1 MISPHFPP
9 VNIPLLANVTP
20 PPVVRVRIPQPRV
33 EPIKDVEKVIRAQF
47 ERGGKVHML
56 PAGASVAVGVGS
68 RGIAQ
73 LPRLVKGVVDY
84 LKSRDLKP
92 FIVPAMG
99 SHGGATAEGQANLL
113 AELGVSEATIGV
125 SVHSSME
132 VVEAGQTPTG
142 IKCLIDAKAM
152 AADGIVIVARVKPHT
167 SFDRPI
173 ESGLVKMMAIGL
185 GKQAGATAV
194 HSLGPVI
201 GLGEVLPTI
210 GKVLIEKSPLVCGL
224 AVVENADHQVV
235 HLEAVEPEDFF
246 AADERLLKL
255 AKSTLARLPFDQIDV
270 LIVEELGKEISGSGM
285 DYAVTGRTDIRSIP
299 NPPKPLIYKVA
310 VLACTE
316 HSQGNAIG
324 IGMADYIPRSLA
336 NKVDLLS
343 LYMNSITAAVAEKAR
358 FPIVLNND
366 EDVVKACTLT
376 SWRATPLETRLC
388 LIRNTLELGEILIS
402 QSLLK
407 DIEAEEEVEVLSEPF
422 PLAFN
427 SAGQLLSRI

>member
-1 MISPHFPP
+1 MISPHFPS
-9 VNIPLLANVTP
+9 VDIPLLAGVTP

-33 EPIKDVEKVIRAQF
+33 EPIKDVEKVIKAQF
-47 ERGGKVHML
+47 ERGGKVHTL
-56 PAGASVAVGVGS
+56 PAGSSVAVGVGS

-125 SVHSSME
+125 SVQSSME

-142 IKCLIDAKAM
+142 MKCVIDARAM
-152 AADGIVIVARVKPHT
+152 AADGIVVVARVKPHT

-173 ESGLVKMMAIGL
+173 ESGLVKMVAIGL

-201 GLGEVLPTI
+201 GLGEVLPAI
-210 GKVLIEKSPLVCGL
+210 GKVLIENSPMVCGL

-235 HLEAVEPEDFF
+235 HLEAVEPEEFF
-246 AADERLLKL
+246 SADERLLKL

-270 LIVEELGKEISGSGM
+270 LIVEELGKEISGAGM

-310 VLACTE
+310 VLACTA

-336 NKVDLLS
+336 NKVDLMS
-343 LYMNSITAAVAEKAR
+343 LYMNSITAAVTEKAR

-388 LIRNTLELGEILIS
+388 LIRNTLELSEILIS

-407 DIEAEEEVEVLSEPF
+407 DIEAEEGVEVRSEPF

>member
-9 VNIPLLANVTP
+9 VNIPILAGVTP
-20 PPVVRVRIPQPRV
+20 PPVARVRIPQPRV
-33 EPIKDVEKVIRAQF
+33 EPIKDVEGVIKAQF
-47 ERGGKVHML
+47 ERGGKVHIL
-56 PAGASVAVGVGS
+56 PAGSSVAVGVGS

-113 AELGVSEATIGV
+113 AELGVSEETIGV
-125 SVHSSME
+125 SVQSSME

-142 IKCLIDAKAM
+142 IKCLIDARAM
-152 AADGIVIVARVKPHT
+152 AADGIVVVARVKPHT

-173 ESGLVKMMAIGL
+173 ESGLVKMVAIGL

-201 GLGEVLPTI
+201 GLGEMLPAI

-235 HLEAVEPEDFF
+235 HLESVEPEDFF
-246 AADERLLKL
+246 TADERLLKL

-270 LIVEELGKEISGSGM
+270 LIVEELGKEISGAGM

-336 NKVDLLS
+336 NKVDLMS
-343 LYMNSITAAVAEKAR
+343 LYMNSITAAVTEKAR

-376 SWRATPLETRLC
+376 SWRATPLETRFC
-388 LIRNTLELGEILIS
+388 LIRNTLELSEILIS
-402 QSLLK
+402 QSLLT
-407 DIEAEEEVEVLSEPF
+407 DIEAEEGVEVLSEPY

-427 SAGQLLSRI
+427 STGQLLSRI

>member
-9 VNIPLLANVTP
+9 VNIPILAGVTP
-20 PPVVRVRIPQPRV
+20 PPVARVRIPQPRV
-33 EPIKDVEKVIRAQF
+33 EPIKDVEGVIKAQF
-47 ERGGKVHML
+47 ERGGKVHIL
-56 PAGASVAVGVGS
+56 PAGSSVAVGVGS

-113 AELGVSEATIGV
+113 AELGVSEETIGV
-125 SVHSSME
+125 SVQSSME

-142 IKCLIDAKAM
+142 IKCLIDARAM
-152 AADGIVIVARVKPHT
+152 AADGIVVVARVKPHT

-173 ESGLVKMMAIGL
+173 ESGLVKMVAIGL

-201 GLGEVLPTI
+201 GLGEMLPAI

-235 HLEAVEPEDFF
+235 HLESVEPEDFF
-246 AADERLLKL
+246 TADERLLKL

-270 LIVEELGKEISGSGM
+270 LIVEELGKEISGAGM

-336 NKVDLLS
+336 NKVDLMS
-343 LYMNSITAAVAEKAR
+343 LYMNSITAAVTEKAR

-376 SWRATPLETRLC
+376 SWRATPLETRFC
-388 LIRNTLELGEILIS
+388 LIRNTLELSEILIS
-402 QSLLK
+402 ESLLT
-407 DIEAEEEVEVLSEPF
+407 DIEAEEGVEVLSEPY

-427 SAGQLLSRI
+427 STGQLLSRI

>member
-1 MISPHFPP
+1 MISPHFPR
-9 VNIPLLANVTP
+9 VNIPILAGVEP

-33 EPIKDVEKVIRAQF
+33 EPIKDVEGIISSQF
-47 ERGGKVHML
+47 ERGGKVNML
-56 PAGASVAVGVGS
+56 PAGSSVAVGVGS

-73 LPRLVKGVVDY
+73 LPRLVKSVVDY

-99 SHGGATAEGQANLL
+99 SHGGATAEGQADLL
-113 AELGVSEATIGV
+113 AELGVSEETIGV
-125 SVHSSME
+125 SVQSSME
-132 VVEAGQTPTG
+132 VVEAGRTPSG
-142 IKCLIDAKAM
+142 IKCLIDARAM
-152 AADGIVIVARVKPHT
+152 AADGIVVVARVKPHT

-201 GLGEVLPTI
+201 GLGEVLPVI

-224 AVVENADHQVV
+224 AVVENAEHQVV
-235 HLEAVEPEDFF
+235 HLEVVEPEDFF
-246 AADERLLKL
+246 TADERLLKL

-270 LIVEELGKEISGSGM
+270 LIVEELGKEISGAGM

-336 NKVDLLS
+336 NKVDLMS

-376 SWRATPLETRLC
+376 SWRATPVETRLC
-388 LIRNTLELGEILIS
+388 VIRNTLELNEILIS
-402 QSLLK
+402 QSLLT
-407 DIEAEEEVEVLSEPF
+407 DIEGEEGVEVLSEPF

-427 SAGQLLSRI
+427 RSGQLLSRI